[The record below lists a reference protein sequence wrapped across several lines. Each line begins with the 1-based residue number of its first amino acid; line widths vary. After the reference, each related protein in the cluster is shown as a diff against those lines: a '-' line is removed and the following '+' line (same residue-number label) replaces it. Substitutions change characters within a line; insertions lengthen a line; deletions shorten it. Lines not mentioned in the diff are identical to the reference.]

1 MAEPWRLIVD
11 RNSYADFSVSV
22 SPAVEK
28 AVMEGASPPTVY
40 LTVFDSDSVTV
51 GVNEDPEQV
60 LDIGFCRANDIRFLR
75 RVSGGGAVYAGAGS
89 AFLVLFLRNADPR
102 VPRTAAEAF
111 PFILGKLADV
121 FRERYGFP
129 AVYRPLNDIEV
140 EGRKLVPCSLK
151 IESGIAVFRI
161 VINVK
166 PIDTAL
172 AGRALPMPP
181 EKVQDKALKDLASR
195 YTWLEREAG
204 RAIDAAELEA
214 LSRRFVAHAFSD
226 QPVSA
231 GALSAAER
239 ADAEIF
245 RRRFDSDDWLYGK
258 SRRTR
263 LDVLLRPG
271 DSVGTGRTKAIGGMI
286 WATLALRDGKVLKAV
301 VNGDWHPRPIDS
313 VGWLED
319 SLAGA
324 AAEPAALRAR
334 IENFLARPEVEFAG
348 VAADDL
354 ASALNKALGGQAAVL
369 PPLPDAIKPA

>member
-1 MAEPWRLIVD
+1 VAEPWRLIVD

-28 AVMEGASPPTVY
+28 AVIERASPPTVY

-60 LDIGFCRANDIRFLR
+60 LDLEFCRANRIRFLR

-89 AFLVLFLRNADPR
+89 AFLVLFLRTDDAR
-102 VPRTAAEAF
+102 VPATAREAF
-111 PFILGKLADV
+111 PFILGRLAEV
-121 FRERYGFP
+121 FRKRYGFP
-129 AVYRPLNDIEV
+129 AAYRPLNDIEV

-166 PIDTAL
+166 PIDTGL

-214 LSRRFVAHAFSD
+214 LSRQFVAHSFGD
-226 QPVSA
+226 QMLTP

-239 ADAEIF
+239 ADADMF
-245 RRRFDSDDWLYGK
+245 RRRYDCDAWLYGK
-258 SRRTR
+258 NRRTR
-263 LDVLLRPG
+263 LDGLLRPG
-271 DSVGTGRTKAIGGMI
+271 DSTGTGRCKAMGGMI
-286 WATLALRDGKVLKAV
+286 WATLALRGGTVLRAI

-324 AAEPAALRAR
+324 PADSATLRDRIAA
-334 IENFLARPEVEFAG
+334 FLARPDVEFAG
-348 VAADDL
+348 VTADDL
-354 ASALNKALGGQAAVL
+354 GTALDKALAGQVA
-369 PPLPDAIKPA
+369 DMSR